1 MLNTPIRINNPYKD
15 YLEKQIKTIGINK
28 PLGLEI
34 YW

>member
-15 YLEKQIKTIGINK
+15 YLENNKTIVINK
-28 PLGLEI
+28 PLGLEM